1 MSGRQAVERQQVDVL
16 EHDGAEPA
24 LCVQL
29 DLKEIQLA
37 WRDCLY
43 RRRQPMQGRVK
54 TNKCSKSC
62 RFVAEINQ
70 SKN

>member
-29 DLKEIQLA
+29 ELKEIQLA
-37 WRDCLY
+37 
-43 RRRQPMQGRVK
+43 
-54 TNKCSKSC
+54 
-62 RFVAEINQ
+62 
-70 SKN
+70 

>member
-1 MSGRQAVERQQVDVL
+1 MNKQRQQVDVL

-37 WRDCLY
+37 
-43 RRRQPMQGRVK
+43 
-54 TNKCSKSC
+54 
-62 RFVAEINQ
+62 
-70 SKN
+70 